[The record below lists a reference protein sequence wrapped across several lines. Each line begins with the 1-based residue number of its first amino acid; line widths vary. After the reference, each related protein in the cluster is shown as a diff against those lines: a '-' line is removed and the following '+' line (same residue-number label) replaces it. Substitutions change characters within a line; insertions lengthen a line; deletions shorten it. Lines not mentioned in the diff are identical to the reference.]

1 MPNKNDPLT
10 KEEMSGAASRFQELF
25 DEVAE
30 RFPKASVEDCLKIM
44 ESCARLAHKERADKK
59 DEEQA
64 LKFGF
69 NKDKDKEDVDTDDTN
84 S

>member
-25 DEVAE
+25 DEVVE
-30 RFPKASVEDCLKIM
+30 RFPEASVEDCLKIM
-44 ESCARLAHKERADKK
+44 ESCAKLAHKDRADKK
-59 DEEQA
+59 EEEKA

-69 NKDKDKEDVDTDDTN
+69 NKDKEDVDTDDTN

>member
-1 MPNKNDPLT
+1 
-10 KEEMSGAASRFQELF
+10 
-25 DEVAE
+25 
-30 RFPKASVEDCLKIM
+30 M